1 MLTDSRGSP
10 SDPRGAAVSNIYGK
24 GPKGKATKLHAELV
38 RSRGRCERCGSTWQ
52 LQCAHIISRRYS
64 ATRTDERN
72 AWCLCATCHLFLGG
86 HEFEHVEFA
95 LATIGAEV
103 YAELRAKAYDNPRP
117 WKQSMWEAEVV
128 RLTALL
134 AEVNA

>member
-1 MLTDSRGSP
+1 M
-10 SDPRGAAVSNIYGK
+10 SNIYGK

-38 RSRGRCERCGSTWQ
+38 RSRGACQRCGSTDT
-52 LQCAHIISRRYS
+52 LQCAHIITRSYS

-72 AWCLCATCHLFLGG
+72 AWCLCAGCHLYLGL
-86 HEFEHVEFA
+86 HQFEHVEFA

-103 YAELRAKAYDNPRP
+103 YAELREKATSNPRP
-117 WKQSMWEAEVV
+117 WKPAMWQAEVV